1 METEISN
8 YLFVGLLFGGA
19 IAVSYILGRRKGQ
32 ADIINHLIQSELN
45 ATTEEIVKELQDRL
59 DRAINQEE
67 YMEALKYQK
76 RIEKL
81 KKNLKSK
88 KNG

>member
-1 METEISN
+1 MTD
-8 YLFVGLLFGGA
+8 YLFMSILIGGA
-19 IAVSYILGRRKGQ
+19 ILISYLLGRRKGQ
-32 ADIINHLIQSELN
+32 SDIINHLIQNELN
-45 ATTEEIVKELQDRL
+45 ATTEEIVKELQNRL
-59 DRAINQEE
+59 DKAIEQEE

-81 KKNLKSK
+81 ENNLKDK